1 MKEEIKLKTKTLK
14 SKKELSEIIYFES
27 FGVKALFQTNNR
39 DLFKLVVSK
48 LPIGWKK
55 INSKEVDVVF
65 SMFCGE
71 NNQFFIN
78 DEMVSE
84 GPSLESFYEYLER
97 EIRVTIG
104 GKSPKFVFLHS
115 SVVGI
120 DGEAVLFP
128 AKSFA
133 GKTTLAK
140 EFLKFGAEYFSDEY
154 AIIDENG
161 LVYPYTKP
169 LSLRGII
176 DDNTQT
182 DIEVEEFG
190 GKKAQNSIP
199 IKMICLTEY
208 DKDSNWKP
216 EVLSEGNGIL
226 ELLQHTLTTR
236 ENPKFTLKVLNLI
249 AKRAII
255 AKSKRGD
262 ASEFAKTVINYLK
275 SI

>member
-1 MKEEIKLKTKTLK
+1 MKEEVELK
-14 SKKELSEIIYFES
+14 SKLPNNKVELSEQIYFES
-27 FGVKALFQTNNR
+27 FGVNALFQTNNR
-39 DLFKLVVSK
+39 NLFNLIVGK
-48 LPIGWKK
+48 LPIGWKE
-55 INSKEVDVVF
+55 NSMNKTDVVF

-78 DEMVSE
+78 DELVSE
-84 GPSLESFYEYLER
+84 GPSLESFYDYLER
-97 EIRVTIG
+97 EIRITIG
-104 GKSPKFVFLHS
+104 GKSPKYVFLHS
-115 SVVGI
+115 SVIGI

-140 EFLKFGAEYFSDEY
+140 EFLKYGAEYYSDEY
-154 AIIDENG
+154 AIIDEKG

-176 DDNTQT
+176 DDNTQV

-190 GKKAQNSIP
+190 GKKAHKPIP

-208 DKDSNWKP
+208 QPSLIWKP
-216 EVLSEGNGIL
+216 EVLSDGKGIL
-226 ELLQHTLTTR
+226 ELLRHTLTTR